1 MCFQEATGATAEKA
15 GQMLAPL
22 PLLSVAFVH
31 PEQPMEVPPCAG
43 AVFRCLW
50 GQRQRSQQAF
60 SAVKGI

>member
-31 PEQPMEVPPCAG
+31 PEQPMEVPPCNRWEFPL
-43 AVFRCLW
+43 VR
-50 GQRQRSQQAF
+50 AF
-60 SAVKGI
+60 SCL

>member
-43 AVFRCLW
+43 AYSGVFGASGNGVSR
-50 GQRQRSQQAF
+50 RSLL
-60 SAVKGI
+60 